1 MVILLALF
9 VGTFF
14 LIISCEIALVFELFN
29 YLCPAFVLSAREGLV
44 FEYSSKKIDSIE
56 KSRMLL
62 LSLFENVFLNVYSLG
77 LIHPAFTELHVG

>member
-1 MVILLALF
+1 MIILLALF

-14 LIISCEIALVFELFN
+14 LIISCEIALVFELF
-29 YLCPAFVLSAREGLV
+29 VLSAREGLV
-44 FEYSSKKIDSIE
+44 FEYSSKKFDSVE

-77 LIHPAFTELHVG
+77 LIHPAFTELHVA